1 MKIRPNKKQRLPVPE
16 VGFHD
21 APFQSPKCN
30 SDRSASSR
38 VNATSLSRSVSHAQ
52 LHPLWSRKVRCRV
65 LSKAPPVLGQPSS
78 TNPDR
83 AFDRAPRRTPRTL
96 LARRSLVPRR
106 SVVRQSRPSTVALH
120 KFLGCRFW
128 LCPGPEPLPP
138 TNRTDRVV
146 DVVVNEY
153 STFVYPRWK
162 LSKGNRL
169 CSFWNACHFPS
180 ILHDRNSLTI
190 SIPVSAGPA

>member
-65 LSKAPPVLGQPSS
+65 LSKAHPVLGQLSS
-78 TNPDR
+78 TNR
-83 AFDRAPRRTPRTL
+83 AHAFDRAPRRTPRTL

-106 SVVRQSRPSTVALH
+106 SVVWQSRPSTVALH
-120 KFLGCRFW
+120 KFLGRRFW
-128 LCPGPEPLPP
+128 LCPGPKPVPP
-138 TNRTDRVV
+138 TNRADRMV
-146 DVVVNEY
+146 DLVVNEY
-153 STFVYPRWK
+153 STFVYPRWQ
-162 LSKGNRL
+162 SPKGNYL
-169 CSFWNACHFPS
+169 CPKWNALKTRRHF
-180 ILHDRNSLTI
+180 LHPCCTNRRR
-190 SIPVSAGPA
+190 